1 MRKKWIA
8 ILITLIL
15 NAVAM
20 TASAKRFTLVIDAG
34 HGGRDAGAV
43 GTFSREKDI
52 NLRTALAFGRYVEAN
67 CPDVNV
73 IYTRKSDVRFIHLVC
88 LHCGKVKLAKDIALA
103 EELHAKRYTAFSEQ
117 YRILCVNGVCNSCA
131 RNMKKKT
138 KKIK

>member
-43 GTFSREKDI
+43 GTFSKEKDI

-73 IYTRKSDVRFIHLVC
+73 IYTRKSDVFVP
-88 LHCGKVKLAKDIALA
+88 LHGRADIANKAKADLFVSIHTNS
-103 EELHAKRYTAFSEQ
+103 LPSRHA
-117 YRILCVNGVCNSCA
+117 A
-131 RNMKKKT
+131 RGME
-138 KKIK
+138 IGRAHV

>member
-43 GTFSREKDI
+43 GTFSKEKDI
-52 NLRTALAFGRYVEAN
+52 NLRTALAFGRHVEAN
-67 CPDVNV
+67 
-73 IYTRKSDVRFIHLVC
+73 
-88 LHCGKVKLAKDIALA
+88 
-103 EELHAKRYTAFSEQ
+103 
-117 YRILCVNGVCNSCA
+117 
-131 RNMKKKT
+131 
-138 KKIK
+138 

>member
-1 MRKKWIA
+1 MSESIHNSGIIKNFTTFLEKGCYRKTPERFA
-8 ILITLIL
+8 VL
-15 NAVAM
+15 NA
-20 TASAKRFTLVIDAG
+20 
-34 HGGRDAGAV
+34 
-43 GTFSREKDI
+43 
-52 NLRTALAFGRYVEAN
+52 ALAFSGPFTADNLCQVLNSDAFRVS
-67 CPDVNV
+67 
-73 IYTRKSDVRFIHLVC
+73 KSSVYSNLDLLIKAGVFHLVC